1 MIIECKNC
9 STRFNLNEMRLK
21 PNGSKVRCTKCG
33 NIFIAVPPAF
43 SHGELKSELAVSTQ
57 KAVAPTDRQKGPP
70 IERRKHRRIP
80 VSVPVSCIPLD
91 PGGNPLNFCI
101 GRITDASQEG
111 LAIEIFCSSISDRVL
126 VSFINMDNDDL
137 QIKCKVAHSKAYAS
151 GKRKIGLSL
160 VGTSQEIDNFVAH
173 LVKSHHYSS

>member
-1 MIIECKNC
+1 
-9 STRFNLNEMRLK
+9 
-21 PNGSKVRCTKCG
+21 
-33 NIFIAVPPAF
+33 
-43 SHGELKSELAVSTQ
+43 
-57 KAVAPTDRQKGPP
+57 
-70 IERRKHRRIP
+70 
-80 VSVPVSCIPLD
+80 
-91 PGGNPLNFCI
+91 
-101 GRITDASQEG
+101 
-111 LAIEIFCSSISDRVL
+111 L

>member
-9 STRFNLNEMRLK
+9 SSRFNLNEMRLK

-33 NIFIAVPPAF
+33 NIFIAVPPAC
-43 SHGELKSELAVSTQ
+43 SHGEFRSGLAVSTQ
-57 KAVAPTDRQKGPP
+57 KAEVPAGRQQGPP

-80 VSVPVSCIPLD
+80 VSVPVSCISLD

-111 LAIEIFCSSISDRVL
+111 LAIEIFCSSISDLVL
-126 VSFINMDNDDL
+126 VSFINMENKDL

-160 VGTSQEIDNFVAH
+160 VGTSQEIDNFVAQ

>member
-9 STRFNLNEMRLK
+9 STRFNLNEMQLK

-43 SHGELKSELAVSTQ
+43 SHGELKSEPAVSTQ
-57 KAVAPTDRQKGPP
+57 KAEAPTDRQKGPP

-137 QIKCKVAHSKAYAS
+137 QIKCKVADVTV
-151 GKRKIGLSL
+151 IGM
-160 VGTSQEIDNFVAH
+160 G
-173 LVKSHHYSS
+173 